1 MQNFLNTDV
10 KNPSVRLSFDEALGQ
25 IKEQIDM
32 ECFPAEMLL
41 QAQEIAG
48 IIAQVFTL
56 SPKGVMRVAGYA
68 RWIEDVQ
75 TVFRH
80 LRNEHIVY
88 VIEAF
93 NKIPYRVKNKSDYL
107 RSMLFNAVF
116 ELESAGNN
124 EFAAGG
130 EHSP

>member
-1 MQNFLNTDV
+1 MQNYLNTDV
-10 KNPSVRLSFDEALGQ
+10 KNPSVRLSFDEALAQ
-25 IKEQIDM
+25 VKEQIDLD
-32 ECFPAEMLL
+32 CFPVEMLL
-41 QAQEIAG
+41 QAQEVAG

-56 SPKGVMRVAGYA
+56 SPNSVMRVAGYA

-75 TVFRH
+75 TVFSA

-93 NKIPYRVKNKSDYL
+93 NQIPYRVKNKSAYL
-107 RSMLFNAVF
+107 RSALFNAVF
-116 ELESAGNN
+116 ELESAENN

-130 EHSP
+130 EDSP

>member
-10 KNPSVRLSFDEALGQ
+10 KNPSVCLSFDEALGQ
-25 IKEQIDM
+25 IKEQIEM
-32 ECFPAEMLL
+32 ESFPAEMLL

-56 SPKGVMRVAGYA
+56 SPKDVMRVAGYA
-68 RWIEDVQ
+68 RRIGDVQ

-80 LRNEHIVY
+80 LHNEHIVY

-93 NKIPYRVKNKSDYL
+93 NQIPYRVRYKSAYF
-107 RSMLFNAVF
+107 RSALFNAVF
-116 ELESAGNN
+116 ELESAENN
-124 EFAAGG
+124 DFAAGG